1 MINTEYP
8 NWLREFE
15 EITDKR
21 VLWDLIKYRIRQ
33 VSIAYSKDKQK
44 NRRNVFEKLMLELKQ
59 AEEACH
65 QDPTDEIEHSEKRM
79 FKAANRIPQ

>member
-33 VSIAYSKDKQK
+33 VSIAYSKDK
-44 NRRNVFEKLMLELKQ
+44 
-59 AEEACH
+59 
-65 QDPTDEIEHSEKRM
+65 
-79 FKAANRIPQ
+79 